1 MAAEPPTKCRVSEMT
16 SPRPP
21 PASWMMVGMAMV
33 VVLTMA
39 MVVVLTMV
47 VALPALVVVM
57 AMAWVVKGRVWGST
71 AKLLQWHGRSWR
83 RWWMP
88 LFLSLMAARA
98 LCLPSLVQPWVTPV
112 MHT

>member
-1 MAAEPPTKCRVSEMT
+1 VVVLAMVGV
-16 SPRPP
+16 
-21 PASWMMVGMAMV
+21 MVGMAMV

-88 LFLSLMAARA
+88 VFLRPPLHLPLPLPPSLMAARA